1 MNKKILGLAFLS
13 AAVISVTSCTN
24 LLDIKETDFIAG
36 EVALRT
42 VGNNESLIMG
52 AYNAF
57 SGQDMTVRIN
67 GQMSDEI
74 KPGEFYARASTHEW
88 QYNYDDVTLRDDF
101 SAYQVYYRIVD
112 RANRVLEALP
122 NAVEEGSGD
131 AALKVRV
138 QGEAHFLR
146 AYAHFELFRYYA
158 GNYDPSGLAMAY
170 MEQPSLDAH
179 ERITMGDYFTKL
191 LVDLEAAKSMLPA
204 LSTDR
209 YRANKIAAAGLHAR
223 VALYMRNYPDAIT
236 YSTEYINALPLA
248 TRSQFEDIW
257 VDDGVTE
264 VAWKLGRTTSSR
276 MGSWYRP
283 AMLKDGDG
291 NLSMGQSSWIP
302 SDKLWNSFTDG
313 TDDVRFTS
321 YLIDI
326 PLLANEGRES
336 KMVHKYN
343 GYKGETGFGTTDE
356 NVADI
361 KLFRTGEMYL
371 IRAEARAEGGAF
383 TGANSAESDIN
394 ALRAARIDGYTP
406 VTFGS
411 QAEAITEM
419 MKERFKELAFEGH
432 RFWDLKRRGLPVERD
447 ASDAPS
453 ATGRV
458 LDANNFRF
466 TLPIPKPEMDANPL
480 MVQNPG
486 YGN

>member
-1 MNKKILGLAFLS
+1 MNKKIVGLAFLS
-13 AAVISVTSCTN
+13 AAMFSVTSCTN

-52 AYNAF
+52 AYNGF
-57 SGQDMTVRIN
+57 SGQDMTIRLN

-88 QYNYDDVTLRDDF
+88 QYNYDDVTIRDDF
-101 SAYQVYYRIVD
+101 NAHTIYYRIVD

-122 NAVEEGSGD
+122 NAIEENPSD
-131 AALKVRV
+131 ADLKIRV

-158 GNYDPSGLAMAY
+158 GNYDPSGLAMPY
-170 MEQPSLDAH
+170 MEEPSLDTH
-179 ERITMGDYFTKL
+179 ERLNMGDYFTKL
-191 LVDLEAAKSMLPA
+191 LDDITAAKSMLPA
-204 LSTDR
+204 LGSDR
-209 YRANKIAAAGLHAR
+209 NRANRIAAAGLHAR
-223 VALYMRNYPDAIT
+223 VALYMRNWQDAIT
-236 YSTEYINALPLA
+236 YSTEYIDALPLA
-248 TRSQFEDIW
+248 TPAQFADIW
-257 VDDGVTE
+257 TDDGVTE
-264 VAWKLGRTTSSR
+264 VAWKLARNTSNR

-283 AMLKDGDG
+283 LFVEDNDG

-302 SDKLWNSFTDG
+302 SDKLWNSFADG
-313 TDDVRFTS
+313 DDDVRFTS

-326 PLLANEGRES
+326 PSLAALGRPS
-336 KMVHKYN
+336 KMVHKYA
-343 GYKGETGFGTTDE
+343 GFVGETGFGHPNE

-361 KLFRTGEMYL
+361 KMMRTGEMYL
-371 IRAEARAEGGAF
+371 IRAEARAESGTF

-394 ALRAARIDGYTP
+394 ELRAARIEGYTP
-406 VTFGS
+406 VAFGS
-411 QAEAITEM
+411 QADAITAVIN
-419 MKERFKELAFEGH
+419 ERFKELAFEGH

-453 ATGRV
+453 NEGRV
-458 LDANNFRF
+458 LPANNFRF
-466 TLPIPKPEMDANPL
+466 VLPIPQSEILANPK

-486 YGN
+486 YGS